1 MHDTSIF
8 FARALGIVFLVG
20 GLEALFNRKAMSRA
34 IDGAMDQPVAFW
46 IVGLINLLL
55 GAFMVAVQEVWS
67 ADWRVV
73 VTIIG
78 WSALFKGAI
87 LWLFPD
93 FSRSVYRA
101 CNRVGVLA
109 FGGVVAILLGL
120 FLCYAGFR
128 L

>member
-1 MHDTSIF
+1 
-8 FARALGIVFLVG
+8 
-20 GLEALFNRKAMSRA
+20 MSRA
-34 IDGAMDQPVAFW
+34 IDGAVEHPVAFW

-55 GAFMVAVQEVWS
+55 GSFMVAVQEVWS

-78 WSALFKGAI
+78 WSALLKGAI

-93 FSRSVYRA
+93 FSRTVYRT
-101 CNRVGVLA
+101 CNRVGVLTI
-109 FGGVVAILLGL
+109 GGVVAILLGL
-120 FLCYAGFR
+120 FLCHAGFR

>member
-1 MHDTSIF
+1 MVDTSIVL
-8 FARALGIVFLVG
+8 ARALGIVFLVG

-34 IDGAMDQPVAFW
+34 IDGAIEHPVAFW
-46 IVGLINLLL
+46 VVGLINLLL
-55 GAFMVAVQEVWS
+55 GSFMVAVQEVWS

-78 WSALFKGAI
+78 WSALLKGAI

-93 FSRSVYRA
+93 FSRTVYRT